1 MPWDWSLETDGAL
14 ARQAQPEDWFASV
27 AGTSL
32 KGLPTSVTVP
42 AMPAPPHRRAAQ
54 RARRKAHRTRRRAL
68 LVAVGVA
75 ILVVLAV
82 SAFRP
87 DGRPTVGTGS
97 PASATRL
104 LPPPPPTGIGLAVY
118 GKLHVA
124 SPVNERVIT
133 AIGYHGAGA
142 DALPFDPVGRQAN
155 VGVATRFFHRIFG
168 GGGSGSV
175 VYYRLGGGE
184 GPSTGALD
192 VGATPGTDVY
202 APTDGTVVGLR
213 DYMLNG
219 KKYGS
224 VIDIEPIRE
233 PSVVLSISH
242 LEADPA
248 LTVGSTITS
257 STSRIGRVIDL
268 SGAERLALAR
278 YTRDAG
284 NYVEL
289 VLHPAGSVPL
299 R

>member
-1 MPWDWSLETDGAL
+1 
-14 ARQAQPEDWFASV
+14 
-27 AGTSL
+27 L
-32 KGLPTSVTVP
+32 KGLATSVTVP
-42 AMPAPPHRRAAQ
+42 AMQHGPPRRRAVE
-54 RARRKAHRTRRRAL
+54 RARKRTHRTRRRAL

-75 ILVVLAV
+75 ILVILAV

-87 DGRPTVGTGS
+87 DGRAIVGTGG

-104 LPPPPPTGIGLAVY
+104 LPPPPPSGIGLAVY
-118 GKLHVA
+118 GRLHVS
-124 SPVNERVIT
+124 SPINERVIT
-133 AIGYHGAGA
+133 AIGYHGTGG
-142 DALPFDPVGRQAN
+142 DALAFDPVGRQAN
-155 VGVATRFFHRIFG
+155 VGVATRFLHRIFG
-168 GGGSGSV
+168 GGGGGGV
-175 VYYRLGGGE
+175 VYYQLGGGQ

-192 VGATPGTDVY
+192 VGAAPGTDVY

-213 DYMLNG
+213 DYVLNG

-233 PSVVLSISH
+233 PSVVLSVSH
-242 LEADPA
+242 LQADPA
-248 LTVGSTITS
+248 LTVGSAIS
-257 STSRIGRVIDL
+257 ASTSRIGRVIDL

-289 VLHPAGSVPL
+289 ALHPAGSVPL

>member
-1 MPWDWSLETDGAL
+1 VETEGAL
-14 ARQAQPEDWFASV
+14 ARQLEPEDWFASV
-27 AGTSL
+27 TPLTL
-32 KGLPTSVTVP
+32 KGMASSVTVP
-42 AMPAPPHRRAAQ
+42 AMQAASPRRRPSRRPQRTAQ
-54 RARRKAHRTRRRAL
+54 RTRRRAL
-68 LVAVGVA
+68 LVAIGVA
-75 ILVVLAV
+75 FVVVLAV

-87 DGRPTVGTGS
+87 DGRPVVGTGS

-104 LPPPPPTGIGLAVY
+104 LPPPPPTGIAVAVY
-118 GKLHVA
+118 GRLHVA

-133 AIGYHGAGA
+133 AIGYHGAGG
-142 DALPFDPVGRQAN
+142 DALPFEPVGRQAN
-155 VGVATRFFHRIFG
+155 VGIATRVLHRIFG
-168 GGGSGSV
+168 GGGSAGV
-175 VYYRLGGGE
+175 VYYQLGGGQ

-192 VGATPGTDVY
+192 IGAAPGTDVY

-213 DYMLNG
+213 DYVLNG

-224 VIDIEPIRE
+224 VIDIEPVRE
-233 PSVVLSISH
+233 PSVVLSVSH

-248 LTVGSTITS
+248 LTVGSTIS
-257 STSRIGRVIDL
+257 ASTSRIGRVIDL
-268 SGAERLALAR
+268 SGAEHLALSR